1 MSTFAFSYYD
11 RANYEVFWRALSLS
25 LVCIK
30 LTMKMEAEKLLFV
43 FGTVLKRLNSF
54 LLSVD
59 DHTTVNE
66 CKVTSSCSPSSPSS
80 SPSSPSSS
88 PSLPSS
94 SPSSTWALITTP
106 IDARSPHN
114 FGPQTLHNVWRWT
127 KIAIDRHWPLY
138 NCHQFPFGVMWLQQC
153 NDNVILFTCIT
164 ECERILYWCN
174 CSNNCNWCNCES
186 KKGWCNCY
194 SSDIP
199 CSSLP
204 CTLLVY
210 FHSSFA
216 STRPPLWLGPSPP
229 TAEK

>member
-1 MSTFAFSYYD
+1 MQNCSDWPLNKSLYNKYLVRSAFDWLKRMETILILRWRQSMMSTFTFSYYD

-25 LVCIK
+25 LGCIK

-106 IDARSPHN
+106 MDARSHHN

-153 NDNVILFTCIT
+153 NDN
-164 ECERILYWCN
+164 
-174 CSNNCNWCNCES
+174 
-186 KKGWCNCY
+186 
-194 SSDIP
+194 
-199 CSSLP
+199 
-204 CTLLVY
+204 
-210 FHSSFA
+210 
-216 STRPPLWLGPSPP
+216 
-229 TAEK
+229 